1 MFNVGDL
8 VIGNERNSY
17 GITNSR
23 NLCIVGYVNGF
34 DHNDIK
40 VFVLEADDAIRTR
53 EIENI
58 RSFNFSISDSG
69 KGYFTVQAQC
79 FRPITMEEWN
89 SFKERR
95 EEEGVYYTKNIN
107 YDVLLDYFKVGS
119 GATVLT
125 KPAIEPA
132 INLKGTYNFTKEQEE
147 YVLST
152 MSEILT
158 KYHHANSERGLKAIW
173 ETYKRNKAP
182 IASILS
188 NHPNWDEKVMGIV
201 LESSYSRA
209 KDSQTVKNVCQWF
222 KTEIKKWVMKPEY
235 EYKINCCT
243 YDEIYEAKKLRG

>member
-8 VIGNERNSY
+8 VIGNESNEY
-17 GITNSR
+17 GITNR
-23 NLCIVGYVNGF
+23 HNLCIVGNVNSF
-34 DHNDIK
+34 NHDEIN
-40 VFVLEADDAIRTR
+40 VFVLEADDSIRTR
-53 EIENI
+53 EIRNI
-58 RSFNFSISDSG
+58 NDFNFSCSDSG

-107 YDVLLDYFKVGS
+107 YDVLLDYFKV
-119 GATVLT
+119 ATVLT

-147 YVLST
+147 YALST
-152 MSEILT
+152 MSELLT
-158 KYHHANSERGLKAIW
+158 KYHHANSEKGLKAIW
-173 ETYKRNKAP
+173 ETYKKNKAP
-182 IASILS
+182 IVSILS

-209 KDSQTVKNVCQWF
+209 KDSQTVKKCLSVVQNR
-222 KTEIKKWVMKPEY
+222 
-235 EYKINCCT
+235 
-243 YDEIYEAKKLRG
+243 D